1 MAYNANG
8 NYSPYLPQYTPP
20 FHDQLG
26 QLRTQQ
32 FQQQMQPSAMQ
43 PTGSQIIWV
52 QGEAGAKSWLIAPG
66 SSVLLMDSEA
76 QRFYIKS
83 ADPAGMPSLKVYEYR
98 EVTGQIER
106 AEPDPVDFVTRKEF
120 EELRNRIEMLSK
132 PHTVYVETKRKARS
146 EGGTVDESSV

>member
-20 FHDQLG
+20 FQDQLG

-32 FQQQMQPSAMQ
+32 FQQQMQ

-98 EVTGQIER
+98 EVTGQVER
-106 AEPDPVDFVTRKEF
+106 VEAAPADFVTRKEF

-132 PHTVYVETKRKARS
+132 PHTVSVETKRKTRS
-146 EGGTVDESSV
+146 EGGAVDESSV

>member
-20 FHDQLG
+20 FQDQLG

-32 FQQQMQPSAMQ
+32 FQQQMQPLAMQ

-106 AEPDPVDFVTRKEF
+106 AEPAPVDFVTRKEF

-132 PHTVYVETKRKARS
+132 PHTVSVETKRKARS